1 VRMRGMIR
9 NAYLWAHARSN
20 GRVFTVGLVT
30 PYARACGLSEVTM
43 PKGLPCLLAL
53 GPQLKS

>member
-1 VRMRGMIR
+1 MRMRGMIR

-30 PYARACGLSEVTM
+30 PYARACGLSEVTIA
-43 PKGLPCLLAL
+43 LPPSPRAAIEKLI
-53 GPQLKS
+53 Q